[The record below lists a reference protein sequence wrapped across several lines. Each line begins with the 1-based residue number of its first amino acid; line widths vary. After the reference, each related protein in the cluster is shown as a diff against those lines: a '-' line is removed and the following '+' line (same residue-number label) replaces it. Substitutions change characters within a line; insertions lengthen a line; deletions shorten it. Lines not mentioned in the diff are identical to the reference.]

1 MICKYT
7 DDQMYIYITY
17 IYIHNVMLY
26 LISMYRHYDRPGT
39 KNGSAWD
46 QKRFM
51 FVVVL

>member
-1 MICKYT
+1 
-7 DDQMYIYITY
+7 
-17 IYIHNVMLY
+17 MLY
-26 LISMYRHYDRPGT
+26 LISMFIHYDRPGTKNGSAWDQKRVGRT